1 MPDKSLTVL
10 TTVALKGVL
19 ERVAPEF
26 AKATGFGIA
35 STFAPAG
42 VVIRRMR
49 DGASADV
56 LVVTPDTWPVLEK
69 DGLGAP
75 GTGRDIASS
84 VIGVAVKAGAPHP
97 KIGSA
102 EEFRQTLID
111 AKSIAFTDPATG
123 AASVVHFMQLAEQWG
138 IADQVRAK
146 GVLGDG
152 GPVAEFVAQG
162 RAEIAVQ
169 QLSEHKLIA
178 GVEVVGALPA
188 AMNKTTTF
196 TAGVAARAAHPKEAA
211 ALIALMCAPH
221 VQRVMP
227 EHGLQGVAASPQT

>member
-1 MPDKSLTVL
+1 VPDRSLAVL

-19 ERVAPEF
+19 ARVAPEF
-26 AKATGFGIA
+26 AKATGLAIA
-35 STFAPAG
+35 PTFAPAG

-49 DGASADV
+49 EGATADV

-69 DGLGAP
+69 EGLGAP

-84 VIGVAVKAGAPHP
+84 VIGVAVRAGAPRP

-123 AASVVHFMQLAEQWG
+123 AASVVHFMQLAEKWG
-138 IADQVRAK
+138 IADQVKAK

-152 GPVAEFVAQG
+152 GPVAEFVAAG

-169 QLSEHKLIA
+169 QLSEHCLVA
-178 GVEVVGALPA
+178 GVDVVGALPA
-188 AMNKTTTF
+188 DLNKSTTF
-196 TAGVAARAAHPKEAA
+196 TAGVAARAAHPSEAA
-211 ALIALMCAPH
+211 ALIAMLTAPD
-221 VQRVMP
+221 VQKAMP
-227 EHGLQGVAASPQT
+227 EHGLTGCAA